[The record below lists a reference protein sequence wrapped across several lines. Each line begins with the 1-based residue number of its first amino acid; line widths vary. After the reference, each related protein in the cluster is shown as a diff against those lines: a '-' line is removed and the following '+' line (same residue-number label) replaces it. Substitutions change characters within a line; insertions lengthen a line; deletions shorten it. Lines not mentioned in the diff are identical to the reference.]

1 MSVIGRCTYDEDYG
15 MDKGSERND
24 GCGIDEEYERNAA
37 YGIDEGCEKEEGY
50 ETWKKAE

>member
-1 MSVIGRCTYDEDYG
+1 MSVIGRRNYDEEYG
-15 MDKGSERND
+15 MDKGWERND